1 MNTFL
6 RIIPAL
12 LVSGVIGLLGGCAN
26 PSAIK
31 PGTSADELTQKLG
44 KPTEVRPGPQGG
56 ESWDYVYGPAGVQS
70 WRFDLD
76 RSRVV
81 SDSTQLLT
89 QERLQRVVAGV
100 TTQDEVKTLLGKP
113 REIVKYREEVAW
125 EWRVAIGP
133 EYGVYVVRF
142 GPNGI
147 ATGFNVL
154 RDFKY
159 DGERDSGR

>member
-6 RIIPAL
+6 RIIPVL
-12 LVSGVIGLLGGCAN
+12 LVSGVMGLLGGCAI

-31 PGTSADELTQKLG
+31 PGATADELTQKLG

-56 ESWDYVYGPAGVQS
+56 ESWDYVYGPAGVQT

-81 SDSTQLLT
+81 SGSTQLLT
-89 QERLQRVVAGV
+89 PERLQRVVAGV
-100 TTQDEVKTLLGKP
+100 TTQEEVKTLLGKP
-113 REIVKYREEVAW
+113 REIVMLGGETVW
-125 EWRVAIGP
+125 EWRVAMNA

-142 GPNGI
+142 GPNGV
-147 ATGFNVL
+147 ATGYNIL

-159 DGERDSGR
+159 DGDRDAGR